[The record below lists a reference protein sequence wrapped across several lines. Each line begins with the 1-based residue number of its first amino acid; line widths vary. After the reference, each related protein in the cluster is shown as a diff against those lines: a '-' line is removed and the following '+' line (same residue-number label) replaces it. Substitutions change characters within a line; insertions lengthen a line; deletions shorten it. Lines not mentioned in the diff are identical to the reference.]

1 MTKLFACLE
10 RDNEMRSEK
19 NIVSRYESFHK
30 EARASYERA
39 ADGPQKEEAS
49 LEFRLADAADQ
60 SGNEV
65 DWLLATY
72 RGIRALE

>member
-1 MTKLFACLE
+1 MIA
-10 RDNEMRSEK
+10 
-19 NIVSRYESFHK
+19 RYEVFHK

-39 ADGPQKEEAS
+39 TDGPQKEEAS
-49 LEFRLADAADQ
+49 LEFRLADAAEQ

>member
-1 MTKLFACLE
+1 MQRGDYIIA
-10 RDNEMRSEK
+10 
-19 NIVSRYESFHK
+19 RYEAFHK

-39 ADGPQKEEAS
+39 ADGPQKVAAS
-49 LEFRLADAADQ
+49 LEFRLADAAER